1 MTMVRFGPAGYPE
14 ESRGK
19 PERVF
24 EILREAGLN
33 ALEFAAV
40 YGLRSTEERARLVG
54 KLANESDVS
63 MSLHAAYYINLASKS
78 AEIRERSKAR
88 LTKALRFAPL
98 MAAKR
103 VVFHPGT
110 MGGLDRDEAY
120 RVIKDALREVRETA
134 DRSGNDILLAPE
146 IAGKVRAFGSV
157 EEITRLCNE
166 VEGTIP
172 TIDWAHLHARS
183 NGGLKDRN
191 NYLSVLTGFENDL
204 GARFVDNMHF
214 HVSGVTFTESGESSH
229 KPLGGKWGPD
239 ILPLIEIV
247 SEAGYGPTVISET
260 PNPIRGALY
269 SKFLLEEL
277 EASNK

>member
-1 MTMVRFGPAGYPE
+1 MTIVRFGPAGYPE
-14 ESRGK
+14 ESRGN

-24 EILREAGLN
+24 EILKEAGLN

-63 MSLHAAYYINLASKS
+63 MSLHAAYYINLASKD

-88 LTKALRFAPL
+88 LAKALRFAPL
-98 MAAKR
+98 MAVKR

-110 MGGLDRDEAY
+110 TGGLNREEAY
-120 RVIKDALREVRETA
+120 HVIRDGLREVRESS
-134 DRSGNDILLAPE
+134 DKSGKGIFLAPE
-146 IAGKVRAFGSV
+146 NAGKVRAFGSV

-172 TIDWAHLHARS
+172 TIDWAHLYART
-183 NGGLKDRN
+183 NGGLKDRDS
-191 NYLSVLTGFENDL
+191 YLSILTDFESAL
-204 GARFVDNMHF
+204 GAQFVDNMHF
-214 HVSGVTFTESGESSH
+214 HISGVTFTESGEVSH
-229 KPLGGKWGPD
+229 KPLGAKWGPD
-239 ILPLIEIV
+239 ILPLVEIV
-247 SEAGYGPTVISET
+247 NEVGYNPTFISET

-269 SKFLLEEL
+269 SKFLFDEL
-277 EASNK
+277 EASKR